1 MRKRKVAV
9 LGATGT
15 VGQRFIGLLQG
26 HPWFEISALTT
37 SDAKAGKRY
46 GDVTPWHW
54 AGDMPAGVAGVTP
67 QPTGA
72 GPDAEIC
79 FSALPPDAP
88 EGWETAPAKTRHPRF
103 SHAKNHPME
112 DDRPLPL

>member
-54 AGDMPAGVAGVTP
+54 SGEMPAEVAGMTL
-67 QPTGA
+67 QPTTA
-72 GPDAEIC
+72 DLDAEVG
-79 FSALPPDAP
+79 FSALPADAADQG
-88 EGWETAPAKTRHPRF
+88 EADRAKTGH
-103 SHAKNHPME
+103 HAGSSA
-112 DDRPLPL
+112 